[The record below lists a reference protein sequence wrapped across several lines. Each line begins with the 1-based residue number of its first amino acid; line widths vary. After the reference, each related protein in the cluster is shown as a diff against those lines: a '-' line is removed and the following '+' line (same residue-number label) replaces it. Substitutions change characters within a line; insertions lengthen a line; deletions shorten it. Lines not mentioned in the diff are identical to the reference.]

1 MVNKSA
7 VPYCSTGKPAN
18 NVGTAP
24 SDEKRKSTFHF
35 PVNIDQLT
43 EKWVY
48 FVNKND
54 WKPSKNSFIC
64 ERHFAKEYIKYG
76 DKRNHL
82 MYEMNPVQTIH
93 TEEAAKVPASVL
105 RVPTVPRA
113 NPVPRNAAIDEK
125 PMFKEMHKISS

>member
-1 MVNKSA
+1 MGLLR
-7 VPYCSTGKPAN
+7 P
-18 NVGTAP
+18 
-24 SDEKRKSTFHF
+24 
-35 PVNIDQLT
+35 
-43 EKWVY
+43 
-48 FVNKND
+48 FVNKKD
-54 WKPSKNSFIC
+54 WKPSKNSVIC

-125 PMFKEMHKISS
+125 PMFKEMDKFRH